1 MARILIIDDD
11 EAIRRMLRFRL
22 KDEHEIMDAP
32 SPREGLILALQ
43 QKPDAILVD
52 LMMPAH
58 TGFEVCQTL
67 TSLSF
72 TQLIP
77 VFVISGAPKAIYK
90 DFCDALG
97 ARGYFEKPV
106 EFHALQT
113 SLAAVLSEE
122 RENRRREA
130 RVRLKVGLKL
140 CGRNA
145 KQDAFE
151 VLTFTDDVSSRGF
164 SCGLNVLL
172 AQMRLWRSSCGSP
185 RHTDLQERRG
195 SHGHDFRKRRH
206 KYAASNFWEIPAS
219 GSFEAFRFNAGS
231 RKARQDF
238 PPKVFVSVLRPAR
251 SAALDRPNRRRLAYV
266 DRYSDVANPCPK
278 GRDPALP

>member
-22 KDEHEIMDAP
+22 KVEHEIIDAP

-43 QKPDAILVD
+43 EKPDIILVD

-67 TSLSF
+67 ASLSF

-106 EFHALQT
+106 DFNALQT
-113 SLAAVLSEE
+113 RLAAVLSEG

-140 CGRNA
+140 SGRDA

-151 VLTFTDDVSSRGF
+151 VLTFTENVSSRGF

-172 AQMRLWRSSCGSP
+172 PPNAVVEVFLW
-185 RHTDLQERRG
+185 
-195 SHGHDFRKRRH
+195 
-206 KYAASNFWEIPAS
+206 IPAAHRFT
-219 GSFEAFRFNAGS
+219 GEA
-231 RKARQDF
+231 
-238 PPKVFVSVLRPAR
+238 
-251 SAALDRPNRRRLAYV
+251 RLAWTRFPEAAAQV
-266 DRYSDVANPCPK
+266 C
-278 GRDPALP
+278 GFEFLGDPREWIF